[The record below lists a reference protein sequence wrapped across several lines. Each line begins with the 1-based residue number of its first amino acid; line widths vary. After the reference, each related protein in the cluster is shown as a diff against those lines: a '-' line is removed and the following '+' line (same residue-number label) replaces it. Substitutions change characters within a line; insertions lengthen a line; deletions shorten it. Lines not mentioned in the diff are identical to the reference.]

1 MARATTTDRT
11 LSMPSFVDRYRMAGL
26 ERNPFAAP
34 QTTDQP
40 SASFVSRG
48 LPDPPPP
55 GAMALVQVIGR
66 SGYGKTTHVQHW
78 RAQTPGPYHYIPRCP
93 SVERW
98 NEPPIADIV
107 YGDEIDRMPATV
119 RRRWFHQLAEAESTV
134 VIGTHLDL
142 TRVAA
147 RAGLKVVTHRLVAAD
162 RIVLEEMIDLRLDS
176 VALPDLPTP
185 RFTTD
190 ELDLVW
196 TESAGVPAEAD
207 VICHRLLAERVW

>member
-1 MARATTTDRT
+1 
-11 LSMPSFVDRYRMAGL
+11 MPSFVDRYRMAGL

-34 QTTDQP
+34 QSGDQP
-40 SASFVSRG
+40 PASFVSRG

-55 GAMALVQVIGR
+55 GAKTLVQVIGR

-78 RAQTPGPYHYIPRCP
+78 RAQTPGPYHYIPRRQHAG
-93 SVERW
+93 RW
-98 NEPPIADIV
+98 DEPPVGDIV
-107 YGDEIDRMPATV
+107 YGDEIDRMPAIL
-119 RRRWFHQLAEAESTV
+119 RRRWFHQLASAESTV

-147 RAGLKVVTHRLVAAD
+147 RAGLRVITHRLVAAD
-162 RIVLEEMIDLRLDS
+162 RVVLEQMIDLRLDS
-176 VALPDLPTP
+176 VALSDLSTP
-185 RFTTD
+185 RFTAD

-196 TESAGVPAEAD
+196 TESAGVPAEAE

>member
-1 MARATTTDRT
+1 
-11 LSMPSFVDRYRMAGL
+11 MPSFIDRYHMAGL

-34 QTTDQP
+34 QSTDQP
-40 SASFVSRG
+40 PASFVSRG
-48 LPDPPPP
+48 LRNPPPP
-55 GAMALVQVIGR
+55 GAKALVQVIGR

-78 RAQTPGPYHYIPRCP
+78 RAQTPGPYHYIPRRP
-93 SVERW
+93 YVERW
-98 NEPPIADIV
+98 HEPPLADIV
-107 YGDEIDRMPATV
+107 YGDEIDRMPATL
-119 RRRWFHQLAEAESTV
+119 RRRWFHQLGEAESTV

-142 TRVAA
+142 TRVAT
-147 RAGLKVVTHRLVAAD
+147 RAGLKVITHHLGRAD
-162 RIVLEEMIDLRLDS
+162 RVVLEQMIDLRLES
-176 VALPDLPTP
+176 VALCDVPTP